1 VSQVTET
8 RDELVEQVAEQLE
21 EIFSDPTCTA
31 AWLSLTLE
39 NDDGEFPA
47 DLFLEVPYTGND
59 RGTFFGLF
67 DEDRVFIACYA
78 YSLSERPWRRL
89 ARELV
94 TDIEAHYCAR
104 IVKINA
110 AATTR
115 V

>member
-1 VSQVTET
+1 MSGKNLT
-8 RDELVEQVAEQLE
+8 RGEMVEQVAKQLE
-21 EIFSDPTCTA
+21 KVFSDPTCTA

-47 DLFLEVPYTGND
+47 DLFLELPYTGND
-59 RGTFFGLF
+59 RALAFGLF

-78 YSLSERPWRRL
+78 YSLSEQPWSRL
-89 ARELV
+89 ARELI
-94 TDIEAHYCAR
+94 TDIEEHYCAR
-104 IVKINA
+104 IAKINV

>member
-8 RDELVEQVAEQLE
+8 RERMVERVTEQLE
-21 EIFSDPTCTA
+21 EVFSDPTCTA

-47 DLFLEVPYTGND
+47 DLFLEIPYTGND
-59 RGTFFGLF
+59 RALAFGLF

-78 YSLSERPWRRL
+78 YSLSERPWSRL
-89 ARELV
+89 ARELI
-94 TDIEAHYCAR
+94 TDIEEHYCAT
-104 IVKINA
+104 IVKINV

>member
-1 VSQVTET
+1 M
-8 RDELVEQVAEQLE
+8 AEQLE

-39 NDDGEFPA
+39 NDDGEFPE

-59 RGTFFGLF
+59 RGRYFGLF
-67 DEDRVFIACYA
+67 NEDRGFIACYA
-78 YSLSERPWRRL
+78 YSLFEQPWKQL
-89 ARELV
+89 ARELIA
-94 TDIEAHYCAR
+94 DIEEYFAAR

-115 V
+115 I